1 MEVTPSYAEQA
12 RTILAANAEATLAT
26 VDVDGRPVVAPVP
39 MVADASGVPVMVV
52 SNLSTHS
59 SRGRRDTRAGMDV
72 GGRLLIQGDL
82 RSVPG
87 IQQIEMTDA
96 VCEARPDLRTAI
108 ESLDWSWL
116 RLEPTRIRLTD
127 DDGDERWLR
136 PADVAGAEPDPLVLL
151 GPDFIEEVR
160 EKLADQVLLVAKTL
174 GGRWLGTSAD
184 VAAIDRYGIT
194 LRVDEPAGT
203 RDSRVPFPDRIEEAT
218 DVHAALGALVLAA
231 RAAARRDDA
240 PGSTSDLATTLL
252 DSVKRD
258 RRSGTDVD
266 GVDGAGHGY
275 SNALINGL
283 QHAAAQTRALG
294 PQQDGES
301 ILLTEAELFEGE
313 SIRPWREGEQL
324 EPVGSE
330 DIQPIGEGVEPGIG
344 EGVGLTHADPAGSA
358 IEGIAARGVAEEGVD
373 TEPGSASQDHAHVGG
388 IADVLEHDDGARV
401 VLGEDLS
408 D

>member
-1 MEVTPSYAEQA
+1 
-12 RTILAANAEATLAT
+12 
-26 VDVDGRPVVAPVP
+26 
-39 MVADASGVPVMVV
+39 
-52 SNLSTHS
+52 
-59 SRGRRDTRAGMDV
+59 MDV

-82 RSVPG
+82 RPVPG

-96 VCEARPDLRTAI
+96 ICEARPELRTAI

-116 RLEPTRIRLTD
+116 RLEPARIRITD
-127 DDGDERWLR
+127 EAGDERWLR
-136 PADVAGAEPDPLVLL
+136 PADVAGAEPDPLILL
-151 GPDFIEEVR
+151 GSDFIEQVR
-160 EKLADQVLLVAKTL
+160 EKLADQILLVAKTL

-194 LRVDEPAGT
+194 LTVIEPAGT
-203 RDSRVPFPDRIEEAT
+203 RDSRVPFPERIEAAT

-252 DSVKRD
+252 DSVERD
-258 RRSGTDVD
+258 RSSGADVD
-266 GVDGAGHGY
+266 GVDSAGHRY

-324 EPVGSE
+324 ETVSTE
-330 DIQPIGEGVEPGIG
+330 DVEPIGEGIEPGVG
-344 EGVGLTHADPAGSA
+344 ECVGLAHADPAGSTV
-358 IEGIAARGVAEEGVD
+358 EGVTTRGVTEESIDAEA
-373 TEPGSASQDHAHVGG
+373 GSAPQDHAHVGG
-388 IADVLEHDDGARV
+388 VPDILEDDDGSGV
-401 VLGEDLS
+401 VLGEDLGS
-408 D
+408 

>member
-1 MEVTPSYAEQA
+1 VTPSHAEQA
-12 RTILAANAEATLAT
+12 RTILAASSEGTLAT
-26 VDVDGRPVVAPVP
+26 VDIDGRPVVSPVP
-39 MVADASGVPVMVV
+39 MVADAAGVPVMVV

-82 RSVPG
+82 RPVPG

-96 VCEARPDLRTAI
+96 ICDTRPELRSAI

-127 DDGDERWLR
+127 EDGDERWLR

-151 GPDFIEEVR
+151 GADFIDEAR
-160 EKLADQVLLVAKTL
+160 EKLADQILLVAKTL

-184 VAAIDRYGIT
+184 VAAVDRYGIT
-194 LRVDEPAGT
+194 LTVTEPAGT
-203 RDSRVPFPDRIEEAT
+203 RDSRVPFPERIEEAT

-258 RRSGTDVD
+258 RSSGTDID
-266 GVDGAGHGY
+266 GVDGAG
-275 SNALINGL
+275 
-283 QHAAAQTRALG
+283 
-294 PQQDGES
+294 
-301 ILLTEAELFEGE
+301 
-313 SIRPWREGEQL
+313 RPH
-324 EPVGSE
+324 PC
-330 DIQPIGEGVEPGIG
+330 
-344 EGVGLTHADPAGSA
+344 
-358 IEGIAARGVAEEGVD
+358 
-373 TEPGSASQDHAHVGG
+373 
-388 IADVLEHDDGARV
+388 
-401 VLGEDLS
+401 
-408 D
+408 

>member
-1 MEVTPSYAEQA
+1 MTPSHAEQA
-12 RTILAANAEATLAT
+12 RTILAASSEGTLAT
-26 VDVDGRPVVAPVP
+26 VDIDGRPVVSPVP
-39 MVADASGVPVMVV
+39 MVADAAGVPVMVV

-82 RSVPG
+82 RPVPG

-96 VCEARPDLRTAI
+96 ICDTRPELRSAI

-127 DDGDERWLR
+127 EDGDERWLR

-151 GPDFIEEVR
+151 GADFIDEAR
-160 EKLADQVLLVAKTL
+160 EKLADQILLVAKTL

-184 VAAIDRYGIT
+184 VAAVDRYGIT
-194 LRVDEPAGT
+194 LTVTEPAGT
-203 RDSRVPFPDRIEEAT
+203 RDSRVPFPERIEEAT

-258 RRSGTDVD
+258 RSSGTDID

-301 ILLTEAELFEGE
+301 ILLTEAELFEGQ

-324 EPVGSE
+324 EPVSTE
-330 DIQPIGEGVEPGIG
+330 DVEPIGEGIEPGVG
-344 EGVGLTHADPAGSA
+344 EGIGLTHADPAGSP
-358 IEGIAARGVAEEGVD
+358 IEGVTAGGVAEEGVD
-373 TEPGSASQDHAHVGG
+373 AEPGGAAQDDAHVGRV
-388 IADVLEHDDGARV
+388 ADVLEDDHGAGI
-401 VLGEDLS
+401 VLGEDLGR
-408 D
+408 